1 MVFLIARVGETEGA
15 EELVLE
21 VVTTVEDVLG
31 LAEDVVETF
40 VELVVG
46 RLEVL
51 VV

>member
-1 MVFLIARVGETEGA
+1 MFLIPRVGETEGA